1 VVTYFL
7 AKYIKKKPG
16 SFNQLTAVSEIG
28 SQHSDEKIISNF
40 LNVDLENFIQD
51 IKRNWRNYCQ

>member
-1 VVTYFL
+1 L
-7 AKYIKKKPG
+7 AKYIKKNPG